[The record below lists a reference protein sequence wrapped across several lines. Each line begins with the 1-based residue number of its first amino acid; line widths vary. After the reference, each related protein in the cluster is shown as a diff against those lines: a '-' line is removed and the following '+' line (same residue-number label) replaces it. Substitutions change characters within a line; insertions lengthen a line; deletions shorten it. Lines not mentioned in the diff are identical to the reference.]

1 MRYLAFATDY
11 DGTLAKEGQVD
22 ETTLKALE
30 RLRESGRKLILVTGR
45 HLEDLLESFP
55 QIELFD
61 QVVVENGAVLYR
73 PETREEKA
81 LAEPPSEAFVQALQ
95 ARGVNPLAVGR
106 VIVATWEPHETT
118 VMEVIRDLGLE
129 LQVIFNKGA
138 VMVLPSGLNKA
149 AGLKVALKE
158 LGLSPHNTVG
168 VGDAEN
174 DHAFM
179 NLCECAVAVA
189 NALPALKERAD
200 WVTQGQRGAGVTE
213 LINRLIESDLA
224 ELNCQLKHHH
234 ILLGTDKQE
243 QPIYLPPYGESVL
256 LAGTSGSGKS
266 TLATAILE
274 RLAEQ
279 DYQFCIIDPEGD
291 YENFEGAVMIGDSHQ
306 EPNLSELFDVLDNSQ
321 HNAVVNLL
329 GISLENRPTF
339 FAGLLPRLLEMRA
352 RTGRPHWIVVDEAHH
367 LLPSAWDPAALMLPQ
382 KMDGMILVTVHP
394 DQVASPALALIDAV
408 IAVGKTPEKT
418 LASFSKT
425 LEQNSP
431 TLAPQTL
438 EPGEAIAWFRHT
450 STDPFWFRIEPPSRE
465 HRRHRRLYAQGELGE
480 DKCFYFRGPENQL
493 NLRAHNLV
501 FFMQLGNGVDEKT
514 WLYHLHQ
521 GDYSQWFRHAIKDEE
536 LAAEAE
542 NIEQQSHISAQESR
556 ELIQSAIEKR
566 YTLPA

>member
-480 DKCFYFRGPENQL
+480 DKCFYFRGSENQL